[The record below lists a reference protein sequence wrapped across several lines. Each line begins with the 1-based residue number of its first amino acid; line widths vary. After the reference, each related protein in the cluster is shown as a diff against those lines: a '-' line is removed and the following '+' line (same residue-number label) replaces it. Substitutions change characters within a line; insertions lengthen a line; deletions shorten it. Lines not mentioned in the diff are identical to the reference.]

1 MKVSV
6 YRYNPETDEVPRM
19 QDYSVDLPPGRT

>member
-6 YRYNPETDEVPRM
+6 YRYNPEADEKPYM
-19 QDYSVDLPPGRT
+19 QDMDVDVPEDKD